1 MDREGLSKIRR
12 AELLARLDALDSQIE
27 AQARR
32 AKYVSD
38 MGWNAVLSE
47 QRLNALR
54 DSRQLY
60 VSALKHLLGEDAL
73 GAREAPDSTPNRFS
87 GRL

>member
-32 AKYVSD
+32 AKYVSEWA
-38 MGWNAVLSE
+38 G
-47 QRLNALR
+47 
-54 DSRQLY
+54 
-60 VSALKHLLGEDAL
+60 
-73 GAREAPDSTPNRFS
+73 TPS
-87 GRL
+87 SPSSD

>member
-1 MDREGLSKIRR
+1 M
-12 AELLARLDALDSQIE
+12 
-27 AQARR
+27 
-32 AKYVSD
+32 SD
-38 MGWNAVLSE
+38 MGWNTVLSE

-73 GAREAPDSTPNRFS
+73 EAREAPDGTPNRFS
-87 GRL
+87 ERL